1 MDLTFV
7 GARKCGSLQ
16 LRGINQ
22 ACEQLLHS
30 QEQGH
35 MESAES
41 MARTRVLAGSDDWM
55 AVGMLFFQNEAHEER
70 MKTQS

>member
-1 MDLTFV
+1 MWE
-7 GARKCGSLQ
+7 

-55 AVGMLFFQNEAHEER
+55 AVGMFFSR
-70 MKTQS
+70 MKHMKKG

>member
-1 MDLTFV
+1 MAFFLETQKF
-7 GARKCGSLQ
+7 GSLQ

-41 MARTRVLAGSDDWM
+41 MARTRVLAGSHDWM
-55 AVGMLFFQNEAHEER
+55 SGGCFFQNEAHE
-70 MKTQS
+70 KKG